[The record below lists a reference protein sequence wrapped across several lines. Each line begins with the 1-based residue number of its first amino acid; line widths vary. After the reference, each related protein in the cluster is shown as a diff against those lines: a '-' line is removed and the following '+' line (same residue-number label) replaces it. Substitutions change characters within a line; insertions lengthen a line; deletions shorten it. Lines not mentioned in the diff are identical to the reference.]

1 MIQQAS
7 SGRTPAGRSEG
18 GGAVEKVVLFN
29 VWEGVSEAAC
39 IAMAERGRAMLGTI
53 PGVERV
59 SIGVAVKPDARY
71 RYCALLRFR
80 DADVI
85 AIYNAHPNHDAFLH
99 QEWEPI
105 VADVLPIEFAM
116 KF

>member
-7 SGRTPAGRSEG
+7 SPRTPAGRRE

-29 VWEGVSEAAC
+29 VREGVSEAAC

-85 AIYNAHPNHDAFLH
+85 AIYNAHPTHDAFLH

-116 KF
+116 RF